1 MGRSLKSL
9 LLLLSLITI
18 TIFVIQNRQLI
29 TIIILNRPLTI
40 ALPLGIW
47 VLIFMIAG
55 IMTSLIIKLLN
66 PVEIIPV
73 ADTYSPKNSP
83 KNQANNFKNKDNEEL
98 ENEDEDEWNIEEPP
112 IEPTRIKPPIKDKV
126 RPENFDQEEIEKQRE
141 REFEFKENQAKPTSQ
156 KEENVNNF
164 EPQKPPSR
172 PPRKPKSNQVYDA
185 NYRVITPPYRQNE
198 EQSQPQW
205 NDDDFDF

>member
-1 MGRSLKSL
+1 VGRSLKSL
-9 LLLLSLITI
+9 LLLLSLIAI

-29 TIIILNRPLTI
+29 TIIILNRPLTFS
-40 ALPLGIW
+40 LPLGIW

-55 IMTSLIIKLLN
+55 IITSLIIKLIN

-73 ADTYSPKNSP
+73 ADTYSPKNYQ
-83 KNQANNFKNKDNEEL
+83 KNQANQFKNEEI
-98 ENEDEDEWNIEEPP
+98 EEDEDEWNIEEPP

-141 REFEFKENQAKPTSQ
+141 REFQFKDNQVQQTSQ

-164 EPQKPPSR
+164 EQEKPPIR
-172 PPRKPKSNQVYDA
+172 PSRKPKSNQVYDA

-198 EQSQPQW
+198 DQSPQQW
-205 NDDDFDF
+205 NDEDFDF